1 MKIDI
6 RIIILILI
14 ILLLI
19 SLRIN
24 TFRDGLTT
32 KDGQSVFAILKDN
45 QCLDSETLRMVQ
57 CDTIKQQQWYT
68 YPSNK
73 HNKIASFSSG
83 LCLTTVTNNETFG
96 NDLSMNSC
104 TESPTQEWL
113 LPPTNTIFQN
123 NYTGGNCLD
132 ISNNK
137 LFMSTN
143 SCSEGES
150 GRSWKLHTFK

>member
-14 ILLLI
+14 ILILI

-32 KDGQSVFAILKDN
+32 KDGQPVFAILKDK
-45 QCLDSETLRMVQ
+45 QCLDSDTLTMVP
-57 CDTIKQQQWYT
+57 CNTINTQQWYT

-83 LCLTTVTNNETFG
+83 QCLTTIMNNETFVY
-96 NDLSMNSC
+96 DLSMNPC
-104 TESPTQEWL
+104 TESVSQEWL
-113 LPPTNTIFQN
+113 LPPTNSIFQN

-132 ISNNK
+132 ISSNK
-137 LFMSTN
+137 LYMSNNT
-143 SCSEGES
+143 CTDGDS
-150 GRSWKLHTFK
+150 GRSWTLHTFK